1 MTFVEAIKTCI
12 KKKYSKTEGR
22 ASRAE
27 FWYFFLFYV
36 GVIVASF
43 YVIPYLEEITT
54 SEFSA
59 KNDFGGYWMIFLII
73 FGLGLILPFYNVH
86 VRRLNDINTSGDIWM
101 GSIAALFAFGI
112 IAQKVF
118 GLSLQ
123 SGFGDVFRIIFWTI
137 YGIIL
142 ILCLKPGDKKD
153 NKYGKNIYKKLRK

>member
-1 MTFVEAIKTCI
+1 MIRLLMTFVEAIKTCI

-73 FGLGLILPFYNVH
+73 FGLGLILPFNNVH
-86 VRRLNDINTSGDIWM
+86 VRRLNDINTSGIYWM
-101 GSIAALFAFGI
+101 GTFGGLLIFGQI
-112 IAQKVF
+112 IYRTI
-118 GLSLQ
+118 GLPE
-123 SGFGDVFRIIFWTI
+123 IIGYGIWLI

>member
-1 MTFVEAIKTCI
+1 MVRYWLSYKILLLIYLQLALLMIRLVMTFVEAIKTCI

-73 FGLGLILPFYNVH
+73 FGLGLILPFNNV
-86 VRRLNDINTSGDIWM
+86 
-101 GSIAALFAFGI
+101 
-112 IAQKVF
+112 
-118 GLSLQ
+118 
-123 SGFGDVFRIIFWTI
+123 
-137 YGIIL
+137 
-142 ILCLKPGDKKD
+142 
-153 NKYGKNIYKKLRK
+153 